1 MSCNKSI
8 ARAPH
13 SPIARRAG
21 QITSPNG
28 LSQQRSSHQIG
39 ILSQPGM
46 PAHSSI
52 AKETGSTPMLVIFGK
67 ITCCPR
73 SRFLSLLVAIALFS
87 VALEGQA
94 VTGRTKNASTASL
107 HLQANIVGGVV
118 SPARTDARKI
128 PEASIQYNI
137 DSWTSTSQMDVHEVF
152 SPLLPVS
159 PMRHSPPAEF
169 DILKTIVL
177 VSK

>member
-1 MSCNKSI
+1 
-8 ARAPH
+8 
-13 SPIARRAG
+13 
-21 QITSPNG
+21 
-28 LSQQRSSHQIG
+28 
-39 ILSQPGM
+39 M

-52 AKETGSTPMLVIFGK
+52 AKETGSTRMLVIFGK

-94 VTGRTKNASTASL
+94 VHGRTKNASTASL